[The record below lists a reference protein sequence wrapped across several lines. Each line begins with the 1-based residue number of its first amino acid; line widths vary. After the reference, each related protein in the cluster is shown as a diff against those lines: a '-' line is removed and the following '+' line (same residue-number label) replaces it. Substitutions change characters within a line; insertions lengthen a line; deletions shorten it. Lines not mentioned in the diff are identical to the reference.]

1 MVLLAYFLF
10 HDSFEGCC
18 DLPDRLGVYPRGNLC
33 IDPLLRAVGGCMLG
47 DWSKDSA
54 SRRPMASLFRCW
66 PFLLDFAVG
75 FSFDAF
81 FKECVEFAHHIPL
94 AQG

>member
-1 MVLLAYFLF
+1 
-10 HDSFEGCC
+10 
-18 DLPDRLGVYPRGNLC
+18 
-33 IDPLLRAVGGCMLG
+33 MLG